1 MIEKKEHITTMHS
14 EHVEWLKELNF
25 ARDEM
30 ASFKNR
36 LSEVAMRNTVTDV
49 LSRLEQFQNQ
59 IIRQNEVADQIE
71 HEINVHEDQLVANAK
86 SNTVAV
92 DHRQLPD
99 HVALR
104 ENMETFRKLFSE
116 MKEDLTRFLAETL

>member
-1 MIEKKEHITTMHS
+1 MSEKKEHITTMHA
-14 EHVEWLKELNF
+14 EHVEWNKELNF

-30 ASFKNR
+30 ESFKNR
-36 LSEVAMRNTVTDV
+36 LSEIAQRNTSTDV
-49 LSRLEQFQNQ
+49 LAKLEQFQNQ

-86 SNTVAV
+86 ANTVAV

-99 HVALR
+99 HSGLR
-104 ENMETFRKLFSE
+104 AQMETFRNLFSE
-116 MKEDLTRFLAETL
+116 MKDNLTRFLAESL